1 MTNKWAAAVVLLA
14 VCIVFAAAGVQALSA
29 SYDQTTETRNA
40 SAEIADQ
47 SPPVLE
53 TGREAGGTV
62 ASLLVPLGFIAV
74 PLGILGIIT
83 LGGVIYVANQSP
95 AGGLS
100 R

>member
-29 SYDQTTETRNA
+29 SYDATTETRNA
-40 SAEIADQ
+40 SSAYADQ

-53 TGREAGGTV
+53 TGRDVGGTV
-62 ASLLVPLGFIAV
+62 ASLLVPLGFVAV
-74 PLGILGIIT
+74 PLGILGLIT
-83 LGGVIYVANQSP
+83 LGGVAYTVNQSS
-95 AGGLS
+95 GGLS